1 MFDETSLEIVQDCL
15 ARISGRDAKA
25 PFDLASSFM
34 SHADS
39 KNVDLYLA
47 IVEALAT
54 ISKNSGSEEAAS
66 FLQDQW
72 PDLRS
77 SFRRR
82 WLRAG
87 FVDDVD
93 GHKGPGSN

>member
-1 MFDETSLEIVQDCL
+1 MFDQTSLEIVQDCL
-15 ARISGRDAKA
+15 ARLRAGDTNAS
-25 PFDLASSFM
+25 FDLASSFM

-39 KNVDLYLA
+39 KNVDLHLA

-54 ISKNSGSEEAAS
+54 ISKDAGSKEAAA

-72 PDLRS
+72 PDLQA
-77 SFRRR
+77 SFRKR

-87 FVDDVD
+87 FVDIAA
-93 GHKGPGSN
+93 PGS